1 VHGQSCSEIL
11 EHVEGAETEYVGGK
25 GKHERFAAGLSAYA
39 EESEMV
45 RWWAGKRHV
54 VSAFERAHD
63 AVCTAAQSILPDM
76 VAEFAGEAQEG
87 RGSGVESGAGDVSV
101 G

>member
-63 AVCTAAQSILPDM
+63 AVCAAAQGTLPDL